1 MDWKS
6 EPELVEVPDPQPGP
20 GEVVVRIGG
29 AGACH
34 SDLHLMHDFEGGVL
48 PWSPPFTL
56 GHENAGW
63 VHAIGEGVTRVA
75 VGQPVAV
82 YGPWGCGVCSRCAV
96 GIENYCEDPMRAPVP
111 SGGGGL
117 GLDGGMADLMLV
129 PDARLLVP
137 LPDGLDPV
145 TAAGLTDAGLTPFHA
160 IRRSRHLL
168 TADASIVLI
177 GVGGLGHVGVQIAR
191 ELGPA
196 SVIAVDTK
204 SSALD
209 LATKVGA
216 DHTVLSGD
224 DAAEIIRD
232 LTHGRGADVVVDFV
246 GAAPTIEL
254 ARRVAR
260 PLGDV
265 ALVGI
270 AGGESRSPSS
280 ASRMR
285 SPWRPRTGA
294 PDPSWSS
301 CWPWPHA
308 DGSRSSTRC
317 IDSTTRS
324 TPTGRSSAARSR
336 AAPSSCPAETA
347 RSTSRGSVTV
357 GTSWLVGRRA
367 VA

>member
-1 MDWKS
+1 MRALRLMDWKS

-63 VHAIGEGVTRVA
+63 VDAIGEGVTRVA

-82 YGPWGCGVCSRCAV
+82 YGAWGCGVCSRCAV
-96 GIENYCEDPMRAPVP
+96 GIENYCEDPMHAPVP

-196 SVIAVDTK
+196 TVIAVDTK

-209 LATKVGA
+209 LATTVGA

-224 DAAEIIRD
+224 GAAEIIRD

-254 ARRVAR
+254 ARSVAR

-270 AGGESRSPSS
+270 AGGEVPFSFFSQPYEV
-280 ASRMR
+280 AMATTY
-285 SPWRPRTGA
+285 WGTRPELVELLALAARGRVTVEHTVYRLDDALDAYRALERGEV
-294 PDPSWSS
+294 
-301 CWPWPHA
+301 
-308 DGSRSSTRC
+308 
-317 IDSTTRS
+317 
-324 TPTGRSSAARSR
+324 TGR
-336 AAPSSCPAETA
+336 
-347 RSTSRGSVTV
+347 
-357 GTSWLVGRRA
+357 A
-367 VA
+367 VVVPG